1 MVLLPWRFEDTMSC
15 TLSQLGQQTALSEM
29 EVAPRYT
36 LFTLLTLGS
45 FLLVGRMDGTDHTPY
60 TVTTPRALVVLTG
73 WHKVRELTN
82 RVH

>member
-1 MVLLPWRFEDTMSC
+1 
-15 TLSQLGQQTALSEM
+15 M

-60 TVTTPRALVVLTG
+60 TVTTPRALVVLTI
-73 WHKVRELTN
+73 HSFT
-82 RVH
+82 RVIQDMTFAPFDPSISDI